1 MENLT
6 FGILSLILAST
17 GYWWSWRCQQREQYG
32 KAIGLMILSA
42 LCLYFYVSADFF
54 LHHWDERYHALVA
67 KNLLSHPL
75 IPTLYD
81 NPVLPYDFRDW
92 QANHIWLHKQPLA
105 LWGIAGSMWLL
116 GVNELAVRLPSIVL
130 ASVGVYL
137 VFSVG
142 SYLFNRKTGYLAAFL
157 FSINGLLLSLVG
169 GRKATDHVDVFFM
182 FFILL
187 AIFLTI
193 QYCKKQKSIYS
204 LLVGITIGLA
214 ILSKWL
220 PALIVLPIWLLL
232 VWDSRKFS
240 VKSAAIQFGVIL
252 ITLTTVFLPW
262 QLYIFS
268 VFPQEATWE
277 SNYNFYHLI
286 EGLEGHSGSIF
297 YFLNRIR
304 INYGEIIYLPLGWFI
319 WRTLK
324 SPGDK
329 RRLAVL
335 VWFLVPFIFFSL
347 ARTKMQAYLFIT
359 APALFLMT
367 AEFFYM
373 LADLKDRN
381 RFKWILNLVLALIIL
396 LPIRYGVERLTVFE
410 VKERNPQWV
419 RDLREL
425 RKENFDNGVMFNY
438 NRPIEAMFYT
448 DLTVY
453 PTIPNIDRISAL
465 QQQGYTVIINDN
477 GNIPDQLRVFE
488 EVVTVGLTEAVEN

>member
-1 MENLT
+1 MNNLI
-6 FGILSLILAST
+6 FGVIALILAST
-17 GYWWSWRCQQREQYG
+17 GYWWSWRLQQKEEFT
-32 KAIGLMILSA
+32 KAVGLMILSA
-42 LCLYFYVSADFF
+42 LCLYLYVSADLF

-105 LWGIAGSMWLL
+105 LWGMAGSMWLF
-116 GVNELAVRLPSIVL
+116 GANELAMRLPSIVM
-130 ASVGVYL
+130 ASLGVYL

-142 SYLFNRKTGYLAAFL
+142 SYLFTSKTGYLAAFL
-157 FSINGLLLSLVG
+157 FSLNGLLLSLVG

-187 AIFLTI
+187 SVYLTI
-193 QYCKKQKSIYS
+193 QYCKKENSLYS

-232 VWDSRKFS
+232 VWDSGKFS
-240 VKSAAIQFGVIL
+240 VKTTALHFALIL
-252 ITLTTVFLPW
+252 VTLTAVFLPW

-268 VFPQEATWE
+268 AFPQEATWE
-277 SNYNFYHLI
+277 SNYNVHHLF

-297 YFLNRIR
+297 YYLNRIR
-304 INYGEIIYLPLGWFI
+304 VNYGEIIYLPLGWFI
-319 WRTLK
+319 WHSLK
-324 SPGDK
+324 NPGDK
-329 RRLAVL
+329 RRLAIL
-335 VWFLVPFIFFSL
+335 VWFLIPFIFFSL
-347 ARTKMQAYLFIT
+347 ARTKMQAYMFIT
-359 APALFLMT
+359 APALFLIT
-367 AEFFYM
+367 AAFFHALAEF
-373 LADLKDRN
+373 KDRS
-381 RFKWILNLVLALIIL
+381 RFKWVINLVLALIII
-396 LPIRYGVERLTVFE
+396 LPVRYGVERLTVFE
-410 VKERNPQWV
+410 LKQRNPGWVKE
-419 RDLREL
+419 LREL
-425 RKENFDNGVMFNY
+425 RNEDFNNSVLFNY

-453 PTIPNIDRISAL
+453 PTIPSSESISAL

-477 GNIPDQLRVFE
+477 GDIPDKLRGVAGVV
-488 EVVTVGLTEAVEN
+488 EVKLIEAGED